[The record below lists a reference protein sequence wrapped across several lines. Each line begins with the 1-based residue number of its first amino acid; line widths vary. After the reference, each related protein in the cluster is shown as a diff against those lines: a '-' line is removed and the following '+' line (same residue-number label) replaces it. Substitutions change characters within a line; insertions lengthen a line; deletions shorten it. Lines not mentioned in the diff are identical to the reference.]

1 MALYNVDWIARCT
14 FSYHFGL
21 FHNITISV
29 ILILT
34 SLLGFGGA
42 AVQLRHMWQ
51 FRNSVRRRLSANP
64 KIIVWLA
71 FSDLIACVGKEMIK
85 GYLFLFKSF
94 FRGIF
99 SSIEFQLASI

>member
-1 MALYNVDWIARCT
+1 MALYNVHWIDRCT
-14 FSYHFGL
+14 YNYHIGLSHNIIISVFFIFTSLFGL
-21 FHNITISV
+21 
-29 ILILT
+29 
-34 SLLGFGGA
+34 GGA

-64 KIIVWLA
+64 KIIFWLA
-71 FSDLIACVGKEMIK
+71 ISDLLACVGKEMIK

-99 SSIEFQLASI
+99 SSIEFQ